1 LLAGASSARFAVVA
15 CVRTTVEQ
23 DPNGTGI
30 SAIPR
35 SVVPMRE
42 AVLRLQE
49 LPKSLTAAFRD
60 FANNI
65 QPVGTRIAQMFSALF
80 DVVAQPERRNSNS
93 PKRTEEVNQHMT
105 DKPKKKPRGFATLT
119 PERRAEIARQGG
131 LAAHANGKAHRFTI
145 EEAKAAGRKG
155 GLAAH
160 EKGTAH
166 EFTAEEASAAGKKSS
181 ASKKAGKQKEK

>member
-1 LLAGASSARFAVVA
+1 LLAGDSSAQFAVVA

-30 SAIPR
+30 TAIPR
-35 SVVPMRE
+35 SVMPMRE

-105 DKPKKKPRGFATLT
+105 DKPKKKPRGFAVST
-119 PERRAEIARQGG
+119 PGEV
-131 LAAHANGKAHRFTI
+131 AHIDRLRDFPYSWFRGWV
-145 EEAKAAGRKG
+145 RKSRLLLPLRSG
-155 GLAAH
+155 NLVPGCTS
-160 EKGTAH
+160 G
-166 EFTAEEASAAGKKSS
+166 
-181 ASKKAGKQKEK
+181 